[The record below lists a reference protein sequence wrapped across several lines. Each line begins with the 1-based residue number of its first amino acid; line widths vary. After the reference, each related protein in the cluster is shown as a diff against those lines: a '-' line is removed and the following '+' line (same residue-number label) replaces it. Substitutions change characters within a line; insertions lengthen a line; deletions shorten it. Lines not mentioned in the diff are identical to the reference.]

1 MVQDEL
7 SLGSPAETVE
17 GFKMGACKRDGIAIS
32 KDESSLKHAPL
43 LHAVDGMRQLDVVDI
58 DKLMSREQ
66 ADAVMTSAELDGRS
80 EQPLHAAVV
89 GQLGDEISVILMGT
103 IGAPGIVVYFLQRDK
118 VGLVSLDELP

>member
-1 MVQDEL
+1 MIQDEL
-7 SLGSPAETVE
+7 SLGGPADTVE
-17 GFKMGACKRDGIAIS
+17 GFKMGACERDGIAIG

-58 DKLMSREQ
+58 DELMPREQ
-66 ADAVMTSAELDGRS
+66 ADAVMASAELDGGS

>member
-1 MVQDEL
+1 MVENEL
-7 SLGSPAETVE
+7 SLGGPADTVE
-17 GFKMGACKRDGIAIS
+17 GFKMGARERDGIAIG

-58 DKLMSREQ
+58 DELMPREQ
-66 ADAVMTSAELDGRS
+66 ADAVITSAELDGGP

-89 GQLGDEISVILMGT
+89 GQLGDKIAVILMGT
-103 IGAPGIVVYFLQRDK
+103 IGAPGIVVHFLQRDK